1 MVPSAG
7 ALKRATLVLLFAA
20 LIWGSMIPILAAL
33 AEQYDKW
40 LLSWSRYILGLPVLW
55 LAVWWSAPPA
65 ASPRPI
71 NWQRLLRL
79 GAAMSAFSV
88 LYTFGVAHSHPA
100 TAAIV
105 LMCGPIWATVLSR
118 VMLGA
123 TTPPGFVLTLAIV
136 VAGGIVVVIGTPGRA
151 PGAYGLEGGEVL
163 LVVAQ
168 FCWSWYSIRAQ
179 QWLSDRGQ
187 VALSA
192 LTSTV
197 ASILLGFVVAGVWA
211 AGGISWPTRTPT
223 SAEWGMIVWIGV
235 LGVAVAVLL
244 WNTGVSLVGVPVAS
258 LFSNSAPVFAIGL
271 AALMGRE
278 PSWLQV
284 AGGGVVLAGIA
295 QHQIRQMRRARR

>member
-284 AGGGVVLAGIA
+284 AGGVVVLAGIA